1 MGSQLG
7 AQVEVRGLGPVVRNF
22 SENSIFYQ
30 SARPPGGLSCAQC
43 QAVLPGELA
52 ASQVLFRCCWSGRVH
67 VHACVSVG
75 ALSMGVRACVRLC
88 ISVCV
93 HLCPP
98 RAGSQSPAL
107 VQELFSFI
115 GSR

>member
-1 MGSQLG
+1 MG
-7 AQVEVRGLGPVVRNF
+7 VRGLGPVVRNF

-30 SARPPGGLSCAQC
+30 HTRPPGGLSCAQC
-43 QAVLPGELA
+43 QVC
-52 ASQVLFRCCWSGRVH
+52 SQGNSLLHRCCSDAAGVGVCACTH
-67 VHACVSVG
+67 VCACVCACMSVG
-75 ALSMGVRACVRLC
+75 VLYMGVRACVCLC

-107 VQELFSFI
+107 VQELFFI